1 MEYIFIEILI
11 LSSLCKVIIKF
22 RTSQEFNLSEIERY
36 VVALTLMFVYI
47 HIDKDKGY
55 ITWDPDGSLKSSQNF
70 LNLILKQEAVPS
82 FKIITLGV
90 YCFKMVMLCPW
101 FTFVAYV
108 TKMTIYIC
116 HGLPNVCRPLRLLD
130 FLEAR

>member
-36 VVALTLMFVYI
+36 LVALTLMFVYI

-55 ITWDPDGSLKSSQNF
+55 IT
-70 LNLILKQEAVPS
+70 
-82 FKIITLGV
+82 
-90 YCFKMVMLCPW
+90 
-101 FTFVAYV
+101 
-108 TKMTIYIC
+108 
-116 HGLPNVCRPLRLLD
+116 
-130 FLEAR
+130 